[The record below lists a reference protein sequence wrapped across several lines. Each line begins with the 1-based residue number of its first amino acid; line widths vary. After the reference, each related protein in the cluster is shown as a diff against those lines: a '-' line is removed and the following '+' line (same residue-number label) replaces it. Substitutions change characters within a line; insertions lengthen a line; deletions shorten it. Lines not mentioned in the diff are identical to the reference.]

1 MKKICFVT
9 GSRAEYG
16 LLKPLMHK
24 IKEEEDWKLQLIVT
38 GMHLSHEFGNTY
50 KQIEQDGFLI
60 DKKVEM
66 LLSADTGYAV
76 IKSMGLGLIGMADAL
91 EILQPDLLIVLGD
104 RFEILP
110 AVESALILNIP
121 VAHLHGGEIT
131 EGAYDD
137 AIRNAITKMSHIHFA
152 ATESYRK
159 RIIQM
164 GESPSLVFNVG
175 AIGLD
180 NIHYLQLLKRDE
192 VEAVIK
198 YKLKPNNYLVT
209 FHPETLAIKNSTQ
222 DFKELLAAIEKQ
234 SDSLFIFTK
243 ANADNGGR
251 EINELIDKYV
261 TKNIGN
267 CIAFISMGQQLYLS
281 TMQYITAVV
290 GNSSSGI
297 LEAPSFK
304 IATINIGN
312 RQKGRIQA
320 KSVINCIAKEADIL
334 NAFERIKE
342 PAFKMQI
349 SRTSNP
355 YGDGNTTARIIK
367 ILKEIN
373 WQKLPLK
380 KFVDI
385 NQGDELFE

>member
-1 MKKICFVT
+1 
-9 GSRAEYG
+9 
-16 LLKPLMHK
+16 
-24 IKEEEDWKLQLIVT
+24 
-38 GMHLSHEFGNTY
+38 
-50 KQIEQDGFLI
+50 
-60 DKKVEM
+60 
-66 LLSADTGYAV
+66 
-76 IKSMGLGLIGMADAL
+76 MGLGLIGMADAL

-164 GESPSLVFNVG
+164 GESPNLVFNVG

-209 FHPETLAIKNSTQ
+209 FHSETLAIKNSTQ